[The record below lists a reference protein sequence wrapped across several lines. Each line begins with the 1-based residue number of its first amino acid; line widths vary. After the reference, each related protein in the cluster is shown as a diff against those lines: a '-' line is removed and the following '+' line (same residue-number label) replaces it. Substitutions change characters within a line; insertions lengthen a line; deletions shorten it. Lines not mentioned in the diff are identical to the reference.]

1 MNEGG
6 FFTNPFYEDPND
18 KIDDT
23 NGMSRPSPLMLT
35 SLAPDLERGS
45 GITTGGT
52 IAPSSMN
59 KDKKSKKQL
68 KGQVADCFDEKTVA
82 VHANKGGDGFEAWK
96 GNRKV
101 IKKLKLGVKKV
112 ELKHV
117 PREHQ
122 YSQPFNHGFGGH

>member
-68 KGQVADCFDEKTVA
+68 KGHVADCDATAAFKEVTVSRPGRA
-82 VHANKGGDGFEAWK
+82 TE
-96 GNRKV
+96 RS
-101 IKKLKLGVKKV
+101 L
-112 ELKHV
+112 
-117 PREHQ
+117 R
-122 YSQPFNHGFGGH
+122 S